1 MPESFLY
8 NKEMFQ
14 RTLNK
19 AIEFSGVGV
28 HTGELVEVKILPA
41 DASVGISF
49 ERGDLKGSPI
59 IKALAENVVATDF
72 ATTIGIGD
80 CRVSTIEHLMAAFYC
95 LGVDNAHVIVHGPEM
110 PILDGSS
117 APLLEMI
124 EEAGLKNQNA
134 SKEYLLVKKP
144 VRVKDGDRFVY
155 LLPFRNRREGQ
166 TLTIECTMDFTHP
179 SLDRQ
184 SYSIDVTADSFKE
197 EIMRART
204 YGFLKDVEMLR
215 RNGLAKGGSLD
226 NAIVLGEGY
235 IMNEEGLRFPDEFVR
250 HKVLD
255 LIGDISMAGRPIIGR
270 IKAFL
275 SGHGL
280 NHMLVKEILKSTD
293 SVEVVEMAGKD
304 IERVGGSSKSDKGK
318 QKARL

>member
-1 MPESFLY
+1 MFALPKRLFY
-8 NKEMFQ
+8 NIEMFQ

-19 AIEFSGVGV
+19 AVKFSGIGV
-28 HTGELVEVKILPA
+28 HTGELVEVEILPTET
-41 DASVGISF
+41 STGISF
-49 ERGDLKGSPI
+49 ERGDLKGSPT

-72 ATTIGIGD
+72 ATTIGIDD
-80 CRVSTIEHLMAAFYC
+80 CRISTIEHLMAAFYC
-95 LGVDNAHVIVHGPEM
+95 LGVDNAHVIVGGPEM

-117 APLLEMI
+117 ALLVEMI
-124 EEAGLKNQNA
+124 EEAGLKTQNA
-134 SKEYLLVKKP
+134 SREYLLVKKP
-144 VRVKDGDRFVY
+144 IRVKDGERFVY
-155 LLPFRNRREGQ
+155 LLPFRSRSEEQ

-184 SYSIDVTADSFKE
+184 SYSIDVTADTFKE

-215 RNGLAKGGSLD
+215 KNGFAKGGSLD

-270 IKAFL
+270 VKAFL

-280 NHMLVKEILKSTD
+280 NHSLVKEILKSTD
-293 SVEVVEMAGKD
+293 SVEVVELVGAD
-304 IERVGGSSKSDKGK
+304 IKRGVGGN
-318 QKARL
+318 